1 MLQRHGRGRLHLR
14 AAAVLVALLTA
25 ASAAAPAQAAGA
37 PPDGI
42 AQQLA
47 VPAYFYPGGDG
58 AALWQQLNNPGVG
71 IAVANPFSGP
81 GKTRDPNYA
90 AAITAAKNAGV
101 RALGYVA
108 TGYLGTTGR
117 ATRLNET
124 NPAAWA
130 AQVQQDVAT
139 WYRLYGADGLGG
151 IFFDE
156 VQNVCGPQDTYIDT
170 YRMLDRHTKR
180 ANPGAF
186 TVINPGIDTE
196 PCYADAADVILTF
209 EGTYET
215 YLGWQPPAWHRAL
228 DPRKLWHLVHATD
241 TTAQLANT
249 VALSKQRNA
258 GYLYVTPDVL
268 ANPWDSLPPQD
279 YWTRQLS
286 AASAD
291 GGDTAAPR
299 VFGTPFPVRT
309 GSTEAVVAWL
319 PAADPHGRVTGYD
332 VHVDG
337 VRAAGSAGALP
348 VATLH
353 GLSPNRTY
361 QITVTAHDAAGNIS
375 APGRALSLT
384 TARADASAPAAPAG
398 LHAAETKVASVRL
411 AWTASAEP
419 DLAGYDVEVDG
430 QLLLSLP
437 SWLVTQGGT
446 VTMPVSGLEP
456 GTAYTFTAY
465 ARDRSG
471 NRSAA
476 AGAADRQHDGALR
489 RPDQRRVRRHRRR
502 RRHLPGAVQPAVR
515 LPPPVH
521 RRRQRREHRLRDRGH
536 RRGPAHRERLV
547 LPPHRH
553 RLELGSRRR
562 AEPARVQRRRPLR
575 LAGARRRARRPAG
588 RAAPGGVPR
597 LRQLAGDLHRSD
609 HRQLIH
615 SPEARCT

>member
-1 MLQRHGRGRLHLR
+1 MLHRHGRGRLHLR
-14 AAAVLVALLTA
+14 AAAVLVTLLTA
-25 ASAAAPAQAAGA
+25 ASAATPAQATGN

-58 AALWQQLNNPGVG
+58 AALWQQMNTPGVG
-71 IAVANPFSGP
+71 LAVANPFSGP

-101 RALGYVA
+101 RVLGYVA
-108 TGYLGTTGR
+108 TGYLGSTGR

-124 NPAAWA
+124 TPAAWA

-156 VQNVCGPQDTYIDT
+156 VQNVCGPQDAYIDT
-170 YRMLDRHTKR
+170 YRMLDRHTKK
-180 ANPGAF
+180 AHPGAF

-215 YLGWQPPAWHRAL
+215 YLGWQAPAWHRAL

-241 TTAQLANT
+241 TTAQLADA
-249 VALSKQRNA
+249 VALSTQRNA

-279 YWTRQLS
+279 YWTQQLS
-286 AASAD
+286 SASA
-291 GGDTAAPR
+291 GGTDTSAPR
-299 VFGTPFPVRT
+299 TVGTPFPVRT
-309 GSTEAVVAWL
+309 GSTDAVVAWL

-332 VHVDG
+332 VHVNG
-337 VRAAGSAGALP
+337 VRVTGSTSALP

-353 GLSPNRTY
+353 GLDPATSYR
-361 QITVTAHDAAGNIS
+361 ITVTALDAAGNVS
-375 APGRALSLT
+375 APSRALTLAT
-384 TARADASAPAAPAG
+384 GRADASAPAAPAG

-411 AWTASAEP
+411 GWTASAEP

-430 QLLLSLP
+430 APLLSLP
-437 SWLVTQGGT
+437 SWLVTQGST
-446 VTMPVSGLEP
+446 VTVPVSGLEP
-456 GTAYTFTAY
+456 GTAYTFTVF
-465 ARDRSG
+465 ARDKSG

-476 AGAADRQHDGALR
+476 AGPLTVSTTAPSGDPITEMSGTIGAADVTYQAQYNLPFDFHHLFIDVDNDASTGFATAGIGADLLIENAWFYRHTGTGWSWAPVDGPSPLVSSDDDR
-489 RPDQRRVRRHRRR
+489 YVWRV
-502 RRHLPGAVQPAVR
+502 PA
-515 LPPPVH
+515 
-521 RRRQRREHRLRDRGH
+521 D
-536 RRGPAHRERLV
+536 V
-547 LPPHRH
+547 L
-553 RLELGSRRR
+553 
-562 AEPARVQRRRPLR
+562 
-575 LAGARRRARRPAG
+575 
-588 RAAPGGVPR
+588 GGVPV
-597 LRQLAGDLHRSD
+597 GPHRVVFHGSGS
-609 HRQLIH
+609 
-615 SPEARCT
+615 SPEIYTAVITVS

>member
-1 MLQRHGRGRLHLR
+1 MLHRHGRGRLHLR
-14 AAAVLVALLTA
+14 AAAVLVTLLTA
-25 ASAAAPAQAAGA
+25 ASAATPVQAAA

-58 AALWQQLNNPGVG
+58 AALWQQLNTPGVG

-90 AAITAAKNAGV
+90 AAITAAKAAGV
-101 RALGYVA
+101 RVLGYVA
-108 TGYLGTTGR
+108 TGYLGSTGR

-124 NPAAWA
+124 TPAAWA

-156 VQNVCGPQDTYIDT
+156 VQNVCGPQDAYIDT
-170 YRMLDRHTKR
+170 YRMLDRHTEK
-180 ANPGAF
+180 AHPGAF

-209 EGTYET
+209 EGAYET
-215 YLGWQPPAWHRAL
+215 YLGWQPPSWHRAL

-241 TTAQLANT
+241 TTAQLANA
-249 VALSKQRNA
+249 VALSKERNA

-279 YWTRQLS
+279 YWTQQL
-286 AASAD
+286 ASASA
-291 GGDTAAPR
+291 GGADTAAPR
-299 VFGTPFPVRT
+299 TVGAPFPVRT

-319 PAADPHGRVTGYD
+319 PATDPHGRVTGYD

-337 VRAAGSAGALP
+337 VRVTGSTSALP

-353 GLSPNRTY
+353 GLDPGRTY
-361 QITVTAHDAAGNIS
+361 RVAVTAHDAAGNVS
-375 APGRALSLT
+375 APSRALTLTTGRA
-384 TARADASAPAAPAG
+384 DVSAPAAPAG

-411 AWTASAEP
+411 GWTASAEP

-430 QLLLSLP
+430 QPLLSLP
-437 SWLVTQGGT
+437 SWLVTQGAT
-446 VTMPVSGLEP
+446 VTVPVSGLEP
-456 GTAYTFTAY
+456 GTAYTFTVF
-465 ARDRSG
+465 ARDKSG

-476 AGAADRQHDGALR
+476 AGPLTVSTTAPSGDPITEMSGTIGTADVTYQA
-489 RPDQRRVRRHRRR
+489 QY
-502 RRHLPGAVQPAVR
+502 HLPFDFHHLFIDVDNDASTGFATAGIGADLLIENAWFYRHTGTGWSWAPVDGPSPLISSDDDRYVWRVPADV
-515 LPPPVH
+515 LGIPV
-521 RRRQRREHRLRDRGH
+521 G
-536 RRGPAHRERLV
+536 
-547 LPPHRH
+547 PHRVVFH
-553 RLELGSRRR
+553 GS
-562 AEPARVQRRRPLR
+562 
-575 LAGARRRARRPAG
+575 G
-588 RAAPGGVPR
+588 
-597 LRQLAGDLHRSD
+597 S
-609 HRQLIH
+609 
-615 SPEARCT
+615 SPEIYTAVITVS

>member
-1 MLQRHGRGRLHLR
+1 MLHRHGRGRLHLR
-14 AAAVLVALLTA
+14 AAAVLVTLLTA
-25 ASAAAPAQAAGA
+25 ASAATPAQAAAA

-58 AALWQQLNNPGVG
+58 AALWQRMNTPGVG

-81 GKTRDPNYA
+81 GKTRDANYA
-90 AAITAAKNAGV
+90 AAITAAKAAGV
-101 RALGYVA
+101 RVLGYVA
-108 TGYLGTTGR
+108 TGYLGSTGR

-124 NPAAWA
+124 TPAAWA

-156 VQNVCGPQDTYIDT
+156 VQNVSGPQDAYIDT
-170 YRMLDRHTKR
+170 YRMLDRHTKK
-180 ANPGAF
+180 AHPGAF

-215 YLGWQPPAWHRAL
+215 YLGWQPPSWHRAL

-241 TTAQLANT
+241 TTAHLTNA
-249 VALSKQRNA
+249 VALSKQRHG

-279 YWTRQLS
+279 YWTQQL
-286 AASAD
+286 ASASAG

-299 VFGTPFPVRT
+299 TVGTPFPVRT

-337 VRAAGSAGALP
+337 VRVAGSVSALP
-348 VATLH
+348 VATLY
-353 GLSPNRTY
+353 GLDPGRAYRVS
-361 QITVTAHDAAGNIS
+361 VTAHDAAGNVS
-375 APGRALSLT
+375 APSRALTLT
-384 TARADASAPAAPAG
+384 TGRADASVPAAPAG

-411 AWTASAEP
+411 GWTASAEP
-419 DLAGYDVEVDG
+419 DLAGYDVEIDG
-430 QLLLSLP
+430 APLLSLP
-437 SWLVTQGGT
+437 SWLVTQGAT
-446 VTMPVSGLEP
+446 VSVPVSGLEP
-456 GTAYTFTAY
+456 GTAYTFTVF
-465 ARDRSG
+465 ARDKSG

-476 AGAADRQHDGALR
+476 AGPLTVSTTAPSGDPITELSGTIGAADVTYQAQYNLPFDFHHLFIDVDNDASTGFATAGIGADLLIENAWFYRHTGTGWSWAPVDGPSPLISSDDDR
-489 RPDQRRVRRHRRR
+489 YVWRVPADVLGG
-502 RRHLPGAVQPAVR
+502 LPVG
-515 LPPPVH
+515 
-521 RRRQRREHRLRDRGH
+521 
-536 RRGPAHRERLV
+536 
-547 LPPHRH
+547 PHRVVFH
-553 RLELGSRRR
+553 GS
-562 AEPARVQRRRPLR
+562 
-575 LAGARRRARRPAG
+575 G
-588 RAAPGGVPR
+588 
-597 LRQLAGDLHRSD
+597 S
-609 HRQLIH
+609 
-615 SPEARCT
+615 SPETYTAVLTVS

>member
-14 AAAVLVALLTA
+14 AAAVLVTLLTV
-25 ASAAAPAQAAGA
+25 ASAAAPAQATGT
-37 PPDGI
+37 PPAGI

-58 AALWQQLNNPGVG
+58 AALWQQLNTPGVG

-90 AAITAAKNAGV
+90 AAITAAKTAGV
-101 RALGYVA
+101 RVLGYVA

-124 NPAAWA
+124 TPAAWA
-130 AQVQQDVAT
+130 AQVQQDIAT
-139 WYRLYGADGLGG
+139 WYRLYGADGLAG

-215 YLGWQPPAWHRAL
+215 YLGWQPPTWHRAL
-228 DPRKLWHLVHATD
+228 DPRRLWHLVHATD
-241 TTAQLANT
+241 TTARLANA

-279 YWTRQLS
+279 YWTQQLS
-286 AASAD
+286 AASTG

-309 GSTEAVVAWL
+309 GSTDAVVAWL

-337 VRAAGSAGALP
+337 VRVAGSTGALP

-361 QITVTAHDAAGNIS
+361 RITVTAHDAAGNVS
-375 APGRALSLT
+375 APGRPLSLT
-384 TARADASAPAAPAG
+384 TARADASAPAAPTG

-419 DLAGYDVEVDG
+419 DVAGYDVEVDG
-430 QLLLSLP
+430 QPPLSLP
-437 SWLVTQGGT
+437 TSLVTQGTT
-446 VTMPVSGLEP
+446 VTVPVSGLEP

-476 AGAADRQHDGALR
+476 AGPLTVSTTAPSGDPISDASGAVGAADVTYQAQYNLPFDFHHLFIDVDNDASTGFATAGIGADLLIENAWFYRHTGTGWSWAPVDGPSPLVSSDDDR
-489 RPDQRRVRRHRRR
+489 YVWRV
-502 RRHLPGAVQPAVR
+502 PA
-515 LPPPVH
+515 
-521 RRRQRREHRLRDRGH
+521 D
-536 RRGPAHRERLV
+536 V
-547 LPPHRH
+547 L
-553 RLELGSRRR
+553 
-562 AEPARVQRRRPLR
+562 
-575 LAGARRRARRPAG
+575 
-588 RAAPGGVPR
+588 GGVPV
-597 LRQLAGDLHRSD
+597 GPHRVVFHGSGS
-609 HRQLIH
+609 
-615 SPEARCT
+615 SPETYSAVITVS